1 MGVRRLENARRDKLV
16 RKGSGNLT
24 LISRDPLECVSAC
37 VGQRFFFV
45 QKFKLAVYSVST
57 LEMFSMFVCGKKND
71 TDNLRQCERAFCLG
85 RRLKAE
91 IDFLFF
97 KVSWKESDLRG
108 VF

>member
-1 MGVRRLENARRDKLV
+1 M
-16 RKGSGNLT
+16 S
-24 LISRDPLECVSAC
+24 S
-37 VGQRFFFV
+37 
-45 QKFKLAVYSVST
+45 

-97 KVSWKESDLRG
+97 KASWKESDLRG

>member
-1 MGVRRLENARRDKLV
+1 M
-16 RKGSGNLT
+16 
-24 LISRDPLECVSAC
+24 
-37 VGQRFFFV
+37 
-45 QKFKLAVYSVST
+45 ST

-97 KVSWKESDLRG
+97 LSIVERERFARCLLKLKKKTN
-108 VF
+108 

>member
-1 MGVRRLENARRDKLV
+1 MTHWN
-16 RKGSGNLT
+16 
-24 LISRDPLECVSAC
+24 VSQHVWANVFC
-37 VGQRFFFV
+37 FV
-45 QKFKLAVYSVST
+45 QKFKLAVYSVSI

-85 RRLKAE
+85 GKLKAE
-91 IDFLFF
+91 IDFRL

>member
-1 MGVRRLENARRDKLV
+1 M
-16 RKGSGNLT
+16 S
-24 LISRDPLECVSAC
+24 I
-37 VGQRFFFV
+37 
-45 QKFKLAVYSVST
+45 

-85 RRLKAE
+85 GKLKAE
-91 IDFLFF
+91 IDFRL